1 MARYTRVDDAT
12 KAILDAELTTL
23 LTQSIGQQR
32 RHIARI
38 RAVVR
43 DLTQPEATRTA
54 AQNRAD
60 YLEKKLR
67 LTTLKAGARARG
79 RRLFGTDPR

>member
-23 LTQSIGQQR
+23 LTQSTGQQR
-32 RHIARI
+32 RHIAGI
-38 RAVVR
+38 RVVVR
-43 DLTQPEATRTA
+43 DLTQPEAIRTA

-60 YLEKKLR
+60 FLEKKLR
-67 LTTLKAGARARG
+67 LTTLKAGTRVRG
-79 RRLFGTDPR
+79 RRIFATDRR